1 MSEPAKTSKILE
13 TRVGVKTDAA
23 PRVSV
28 VIPAYNCAE
37 FIGETLDSALAQTF
51 KNYEIV
57 LVNDGSPDTEKLET
71 ILENYYDKIIY
82 IKQANGGTA
91 AARNT
96 AIENA
101 RGEFL
106 AFLDGDDI
114 WLPEYLESQ
123 LKAIEEKDC
132 DLIYADALLFGSVRG
147 ESETFMVKA
156 PSNGSVTTESLI
168 SGKCNIITSGTIAR
182 REKVLKVGMFDERLP
197 RIGME
202 DFDLWFRLAKAGARL
217 DYQKKVL
224 LKYRVSPTSLSGGSI
239 QRVERSIAVYQI
251 LEKKHRLT
259 GEETDK
265 LQRQLKLSYADLEI
279 EKGKYNLIRENFP
292 EARRN
297 FREANKY
304 YRKLKYSALDSCL
317 RVNPKLVLKLF
328 KRTRP
333 AEVAFICPPQT
344 QK

>member
-1 MSEPAKTSKILE
+1 MSGDKILE
-13 TRVGVKTDAA
+13 KKIGKKVNKS

-37 FIGETLDSALAQTF
+37 LIGETLESVFAQTF
-51 KNYEIV
+51 QDYEIV
-57 LVNDGSPDTEKLET
+57 LVNDGSPDTEKFET
-71 ILENYYDKIIY
+71 VLENYFDRIIY
-82 IKQANGGTA
+82 IRRENGGTA

-96 AIENA
+96 AIEA
-101 RGEFL
+101 ASGEFL

-123 LKAIEEKDC
+123 TSQIAAKNC
-132 DLIYADALLFGSVRG
+132 DLIYADALLFGSVRDK
-147 ESETFMVKA
+147 SETFMVKA
-156 PSNGSVTTESLI
+156 PSSGAVTTESLLN
-168 SGKCNIITSGTIAR
+168 GKCNVITSGTLAR
-182 REKVLKVGMFDERLP
+182 RDVVLEAGMFDEALP

-224 LKYRVSPTSLSGGSI
+224 LKYRVSPTSLSGGSV
-239 QRVERSIAVYQI
+239 QRAERSIAVFQI

-259 GEETDK
+259 EAESRELK
-265 LQRQLKLSYADLEI
+265 SQLELARADLEI
-279 EKGKYNLIRENFP
+279 EKGKYNLIRENFG

-304 YRKLKYSALDSCL
+304 YRKFKYSALDSL
-317 RVNPKLVLKLF
+317 LKVNPKLVLTLF
-328 KRTRP
+328 KRARP
-333 AEVAFICPPQT
+333 AEVAFICPPP